1 MKNNN
6 KYKNKKAVALKYKEN
21 KDTAPRVIAKG
32 KGEIAQKIIET
43 GEKSKIQ
50 IYEDENLIEDLL
62 KLELYDEIPP
72 ELYEAVAE
80 VILFVYSIDKGKGDY
95 YEKQ

>member
-1 MKNNN
+1 MKNNE
-6 KYKNKKAVALKYKEN
+6 YKNKKAVALSYKEN
-21 KDTAPRVIAKG
+21 EDIAPRVIAKG
-32 KGEIAQKIIET
+32 KGEIAEKIIET

-50 IYEDENLIEDLL
+50 IYEDGNLIEDLL

-80 VILFVYSIDKGKGDY
+80 IILFVHSLDKKKGDY